1 MPRLYVVDT
10 NVVVSGVLRFGQGST
25 PAVILDRML
34 SGRLPHV
41 LSADLLGEYRRV
53 LLRPRLVAR
62 HGWGEPQVDVLLAAL
77 TIAAYLRQPA
87 ALALGEPD
95 DSAPS
100 CPAGDE
106 HVVRLLVGEPWAAL
120 VSGDRRLLDALRGWR
135 DVLTPAEAVAEQV
148 ADDG

>member
-1 MPRLYVVDT
+1 MVDT

-135 DVLTPAEAVAEQV
+135 DALTPAEAVAEQV